1 MEFVEQ
7 QVDEDG
13 PKEETPG
20 KTQGIFVDISRNMMD
35 ISMDIHHGNS
45 SINAHLG
52 WYDHQGVDGQSW
64 SKILRYPTPQMGALH
79 IEGKVLLYKDLLT
92 PDRQSE

>member
-7 QVDEDG
+7 EVEEDCS
-13 PKEETPG
+13 KEETPG

-45 SINAHLG
+45 SINAHPHG
-52 WYDHQGVDGQSW
+52 NDHQGVDGQS
-64 SKILRYPTPQMGALH
+64 
-79 IEGKVLLYKDLLT
+79 
-92 PDRQSE
+92 